1 MLDKGLHIGSWGQI
15 QEWKIDMDV
24 QNDTHR
30 HLSHL
35 VGWYPGSSISSYLSG
50 YLNATIAT
58 AVRTSLTSRGHGIA
72 DSNAGWEK
80 IWRSA
85 CWARLND
92 TDEAYTELRLTLQE
106 NIGVNLL
113 SMYSGH
119 KEPFQIDANFGYVG
133 AVLAMLVVDLPQAM
147 EISGSRTVV
156 LGPAIPTPWAGGNV
170 KGLRLRGGGIVDFEW
185 DGEGVVTKASWVQRG
200 KGSLRVTN
208 KKNEVLL

>member
-1 MLDKGLHIGSWGQI
+1 
-15 QEWKIDMDV
+15 MDV
-24 QNDTHR
+24 QNDTRR

-35 VGWYPGSSISSYLSG
+35 VSWYPGSSLSSYLSG
-50 YLNATIAT
+50 YLNTTIST
-58 AVRTSLTSRGHGIA
+58 AVRKSLISRGPGIA

-80 IWRSA
+80 VWRCA

-92 TDEAYTELRLTLQE
+92 TDEAYKELRLTLRE
-106 NIGVNLL
+106 NIAGNLL

-119 KEPFQIDANFGYVG
+119 NEPFQIDANFGYVG
-133 AVLAMLVVDLPQAM
+133 AVLAMFVVDLPQA
-147 EISGSRTVV
+147 IGTCGPSTVV
-156 LGPAIPTPWAGGNV
+156 LGPAIPRAWAGGSV

-185 DGEGVVTKASWVQRG
+185 DGEGIVTKANWVQRG